1 VAPSSASDVPEVR
14 LVQMVPTGEDW
25 IVPLSP
31 TATSWLL
38 PAAIP
43 FKLFKVAE
51 FLGVQESPSLET

>member
-1 VAPSSASDVPEVR
+1 LPDRNKQSIAISGAI
-14 LVQMVPTGEDW
+14 EDW